1 MSGKKPSNVGF
12 AIVRGFRG
20 QMLYLASVHTG
31 NGFRWVTGKAG
42 AMVIADADAAV
53 ALSERASRE
62 YGAKTTVVD
71 FSAAEHVI
79 ETHRVP
85 AVAHHSNVLKGATR
99 GYELAYP
106 VRLFDAWK
114 TEVVQNSFRATR
126 AEAMT
131 LLIDRRGAPGIAF
144 DGEFVRRYQS

>member
-31 NGFRWVTGKAG
+31 NGFHWVTGKAG

-79 ETHRVP
+79 ETYRVP
-85 AVAHHSNVLKGATR
+85 GFESPSARLLQAG
-99 GYELAYP
+99 
-106 VRLFDAWK
+106 VRKMRVRNPEAL
-114 TEVVQNSFRATR
+114 VVV
-126 AEAMT
+126 
-131 LLIDRRGAPGIAF
+131 AF
-144 DGEFVRRYQS
+144 DGCTINHQHSPDCKQPS